1 MVRHTVRLLATCS
14 AFAFALSSSAGALEI
29 NTPRVNVPAPHINV
43 PKPHINVPTVNLR
56 LSNHVN
62 TVTSVRTPSVG
73 SSNAQGSTQGALGF
87 KVVTPNTAGGSGTPT
102 QAQQQNAATAV
113 PAQQQ
118 PQEAAVAIG
127 IAGAAA
133 QTAAQIAARA
143 AAQTAAEAAAQAAMA
158 ANAAPGVTRI
168 PGGPGLGMPEL
179 AGAVEPVMTKVPP
192 PGCYDCTMQQSADNA
207 NASLNATCNWAN
219 SAVSAAGNGDPG
231 GAAADIGQAVQTA
244 ERASEAAGDAS
255 FFAGRSDTPA
265 AWAQAAAAA
274 LAAAEAWADAAAA
287 MINAGQPS
295 NGAAVANAYEQAE
308 KMAALASQD
317 ASLAG
322 GDAQTSAYATQA
334 AQVGQSINTWQATG
348 TTNSA
353 SACVYSWEG

>member
-43 PKPHINVPTVNLR
+43 PKPHINVPTVKLQ

-73 SSNAQGSTQGALGF
+73 SSNAQGALGF
-87 KVVTPNTAGGSGTPT
+87 KVVTPNTAGGSGTST
-102 QAQQQNAATAV
+102 QAQQQKAAAAA

-118 PQEAAVAIG
+118 PQEAAVATG

-133 QTAAQIAARA
+133 QTAAQIATQA

-168 PGGPGLGMPEL
+168 PGGPGLGMPNL
-179 AGAVEPVMTKVPP
+179 AGAVEPLQTKVPP
-192 PGCYDCTMQQSADNA
+192 PGCDDCTLQQSSDNA

-219 SAVSAAGNGDPG
+219 SAVSAAVNGDPG
-231 GAAADIGQAVQTA
+231 GAAADIGQAIQTA
-244 ERASEAAGDAS
+244 ERASWAAGDAS
-255 FFAGRSDTPA
+255 GFAGRSDTPA

-287 MINAGQPS
+287 MLDAGQPS
-295 NGAAVANAYEQAE
+295 NSAAVANAYEQAE

-334 AQVGQSINTWQATG
+334 AQVGQAINTWQATG
-348 TTNSA
+348 TTASG
-353 SACVYSWEG
+353 SACVYNWDG